1 MSEDA
6 FAQFIAPESAW
17 IHDALK
23 VLDDVFGIADVD
35 ADVDDNGKL
44 VVTVTADPDVVAA

>member
-1 MSEDA
+1 MSDAA
-6 FAQFIAPESAW
+6 FAKFIAPESAW

-35 ADVDDNGKL
+35 ATVDDEDKL